1 MRFFLSYFRAMGG
14 ARPLGTSS
22 ILFSEN
28 KESSTSLSEDNE
40 KKPEENE
47 ANAEVNND
55 GQKNTKINEGNNI
68 SNAMLTSQLE
78 TEPVVKP
85 EDSKKFDKTKTGK
98 ESLLALLGAMKV
110 EVTTIRKIRPPKIP
124 RISERPD
131 PKPMESVQSMFQH
144 ATAEVSQ
151 QW

>member
-1 MRFFLSYFRAMGG
+1 MGG

-22 ILFSEN
+22 IFFSDN
-28 KESSTSLSEDNE
+28 KESSNSRSEDNE
-40 KKPEENE
+40 KRPEENE
-47 ANAEVNND
+47 AKVNND

-98 ESLLALLGAMKV
+98 ESLLDLLGGMKV

-151 QW
+151 QR